1 MTECFHCGEPVPL
14 GENRTVRIDGRD
26 RPVCC
31 PGCEAVA
38 GLIAGAGLTEFYR
51 FRAGA
56 APTPAPDSSDE
67 WSAFDRDAVQAAFV
81 RALPDGHREALLA
94 IEGMYCAACAW
105 LIERML
111 GSIAG
116 VEDVQVNPATGRAQL
131 RWDPDQVALSRLLRR
146 MNELG
151 YGPQPL
157 GTAERVPAAT
167 RERRAALKRLA
178 VAGLGMMQVMM
189 YAVGLYAGAIHSG
202 MDPEI
207 AALLRGVSLLIA
219 TPVVFYAAAP
229 FFRGAWRDLRSG
241 RPGMDV
247 PVALAIGGAYAA
259 STWNTLIGSGEVYFD
274 SVAMFV
280 FLLSVARYFEMS
292 ARHRA
297 TDTGE
302 ALARTLPA
310 TVLRLGVDGTET
322 RITLAELAPGDRV
335 RVRPGESVPADGRVR
350 AGEGRLDESLL
361 TGEFMPVRRAPGDE
375 VLGGSINITVPIEI
389 EVERV
394 GQATLVANI
403 VRMLE
408 RAQSQRPGLARTA
421 DRIARWFVGAVLLLA
436 AVTAIAW
443 WQIAPGEAFAVTLAV
458 LVVTC
463 PCALSLATPA
473 ALVAATSRLAREGV
487 LVARSGALETLARAD
502 RIVFD
507 KTGTLTTGE
516 LTLQRTEVHADLGA
530 ADAHAYAAA
539 LEAHSEHPLARAF
552 VAQSVPSNR
561 TSQGDVPGPRAVDL
575 RVEPGHGI
583 EGTVDGRRLRI
594 GRPDWVAPG
603 EDRGPVS
610 ATHTPA
616 GLPGHCSTDTATS
629 AAHETRVALG
639 DGEHLLATF
648 HLADTPRPD
657 AVDAIAEL
665 RQLGVA
671 VEIASGDAEQ
681 PVAALARTLAI
692 DEWRARQLPGDKLAR
707 LQERQRGGER
717 VIMVGDGINDAP
729 VLAGADVSIAMGAG
743 SALAQSSADMV
754 LTGERLAGIG
764 HTIRTARRTLR
775 VVRQNLAWAVA
786 YNALALP
793 LAVSGQLA
801 PWMAALGMSASS
813 LIVVSNAMRLGRGRG
828 SREERA
834 RADVG
839 QHAEVAG

>member
-1 MTECFHCGEPVPL
+1 MTECFHCGEPVPP

-51 FRAGA
+51 FREGA
-56 APTPAPDSSDE
+56 APTPTPDTPDE
-67 WSAFDRDAVQAAFV
+67 WTAFDRDAVQAAFV
-81 RALPDGHREALLA
+81 RTLPGGGREALLA

-111 GSIAG
+111 GSIDG
-116 VEDVQVNPATGRAQL
+116 VADIQVNPATGRAL
-131 RWDPDQVALSRLLRR
+131 LHWNPERVALSRLLRR

-151 YGPQPL
+151 YRPQPL
-157 GTAERVPAAT
+157 GAADSVPAAT

-189 YAVGLYAGAIHSG
+189 YAVGLYAGAIHSD

-280 FLLSVARYFEMS
+280 FFLSVARYFEMS
-292 ARHRA
+292 ARFRA
-297 TDTGE
+297 TDAGE

-310 TVLRLGVDGTET
+310 TALRVGPGGAEQRVA
-322 RITLAELAPGDRV
+322 LAELAVGDRV
-335 RVRPGESVPADGRVR
+335 RVRAGESVPADGRVLS
-350 AGEGRLDESLL
+350 GESRLDESLL
-361 TGEFMPVRRAPGDE
+361 TGEFMPVRRTTGEE
-375 VLGGSINITVPIEI
+375 VLGGSVNTAAPLEI
-389 EVERV
+389 EVLRV
-394 GQATLVANI
+394 GRQTLVANI

-421 DRIARWFVGAVLLLA
+421 DRVARWFVSAVLVLA
-436 AVTAIAW
+436 TVTAIAW

-473 ALVAATSRLAREGV
+473 ALVAATSGLAREGV
-487 LVARSGALETLARAD
+487 LVTRSGALETLARAD
-502 RIVFD
+502 RVVFD

-516 LTLQRTEVHADLGA
+516 LTLQHIEVYSEL
-530 ADAHAYAAA
+530 DAGEARALAAA

-552 VAQSVPSNR
+552 AAESAPVENR
-561 TSQGDVPGPRAVDL
+561 TGRGDKQPDRCATDIH
-575 RVEPGHGI
+575 VEPGHGI

-594 GRPDWVAPG
+594 GRPDWVAAT
-603 EDRGPVS
+603 EASSRRPV
-610 ATHTPA
+610 H
-616 GLPGHCSTDTATS
+616 DATS
-629 AAHETRVALG
+629 AC
-639 DGEHLLATF
+639 EH
-648 HLADTPRPD
+648 
-657 AVDAIAEL
+657 
-665 RQLGVA
+665 
-671 VEIASGDAEQ
+671 Q
-681 PVAALARTLAI
+681 P
-692 DEWRARQLPGDKLAR
+692 
-707 LQERQRGGER
+707 
-717 VIMVGDGINDAP
+717 
-729 VLAGADVSIAMGAG
+729 
-743 SALAQSSADMV
+743 
-754 LTGERLAGIG
+754 
-764 HTIRTARRTLR
+764 
-775 VVRQNLAWAVA
+775 
-786 YNALALP
+786 
-793 LAVSGQLA
+793 
-801 PWMAALGMSASS
+801 
-813 LIVVSNAMRLGRGRG
+813 
-828 SREERA
+828 A
-834 RADVG
+834 RAG
-839 QHAEVAG
+839 F